1 MKVEVIENTNVL
13 IPNKEH
19 KNFTETKEVI
29 SKGIELEGEPKT
41 ILGKR
46 RGEDFN
52 YKLFVTKDNR
62 IIYLNK
68 VKPMQ
73 TTEVTLGADS
83 TQTPTVVS
91 IPDDKKLLTT
101 NIVISTLIG
110 LGVGYY
116 MSKKQKA
123 EGNSKY
129 VYMGAGAL
137 IGFGLGKYIEKRKS
151 IKVKA
156 SK

>member
-13 IPNKEH
+13 IPNSEH
-19 KNFTETKEVI
+19 KNFTETNEII
-29 SKGIELEGEPKT
+29 SKGIILEGDSK
-41 ILGKR
+41 LVKGKR

-52 YKLFVTKDNR
+52 YKLFVTNDNR

-68 VKPMQ
+68 IKPMQ

-83 TQTPTVVS
+83 KQSATVIS
-91 IPDDKKLLTT
+91 IPDSKKLLTT
-101 NIVISTLIG
+101 NIVVATLLGTG
-110 LGVGYY
+110 LGYY
-116 MSKKQKA
+116 LAKKKKA

-129 VYMGAGAL
+129 LYIGAGAL
-137 IGFGLGKYIEKRKS
+137 IGFGIGKYLEKRKA
-151 IKVKA
+151 IKVQA